1 MAPLRIAYVIQNAGN
16 DLAEDVGQAILIKQ
30 TLRGLKQ
37 AGHAISVFRLQGSR
51 VARMDD
57 VFNLGEAHPTPL
69 GISGTRPFRMG
80 EGAIRR
86 VQCELRLPYLAG
98 FDAFRFYEACCRFL
112 PEFDVCHEYGGL
124 FSIGAALA
132 CRKKGIPYVLTAEA
146 DPFLENEI
154 KGTPLRGLRALEAT
168 RRARAAYRLAGRIIT
183 VSRAAK
189 QRLVDVWDVAPEKIE
204 VLPNGV
210 DAGLFHPA
218 YDGSAVR
225 QQWGLDGEPVVAFV
239 GSFQAWHGLDN
250 LVASFAQVVEDAP
263 GCRLLLVGDGP
274 GRPALEQKIGEAG
287 LGAAVTITGLV
298 PQTQVP
304 AILAATDIAVLPYP
318 QLPSEMW
325 FSPLKLYEYM
335 ASGKAIVA
343 SRAGQIAEILE
354 DGNNGILVPP
364 GDVAALGDAI
374 SRLIR
379 EPAERAR
386 LGQNARQQA
395 VEHHSWKQ
403 YATQVS
409 EIYYGLLDV
418 SRQ

>member
-30 TLRGLKQ
+30 TVRGLQEAGQ
-37 AGHAISVFRLQGSR
+37 AITVFRLQGAR

-57 VFNLGEAHPTPL
+57 VFHLEEARATPL
-69 GISGTRPFRMG
+69 GISRTRPFRMA

-86 VQCELRLPYLAG
+86 VQRELRLPYLAV
-98 FDAFRFYEACCRFL
+98 FDAFRFYEACSRFL

-132 CRKKGIPYVLTAEA
+132 CRRRGIPYVLTAEA

-154 KGTPLRGLRALEAT
+154 KGTPLRGLRALEAA
-168 RRARAAYRLAGRIIT
+168 RRARAAYQLADRIIT
-183 VSRAAK
+183 VSQAAK
-189 QRLVDVWDVAPEKIE
+189 QRLVDAWNVAPEKID

-210 DAGLFHPA
+210 DADLFHPA
-218 YDGSAVR
+218 HDGEAIR
-225 QQWGLDGEPVVAFV
+225 QQWGLDGEPVVSFI

-250 LVASFAQVVEDAP
+250 LVASFAQVVEEVP

-274 GRPALEQKIGEAG
+274 GRPALEQKIREAG
-287 LGAAVTITGLV
+287 LGAAVTMTGLV

-318 QLPSEMW
+318 QLPSELW

-335 ASGKAIVA
+335 AAGKAIVA

-354 DGNNGILVPP
+354 DGTNGILVPP

-395 VEHHSWKQ
+395 AEQHSWKQ
-403 YATQVS
+403 YAARLV
-409 EIYYGLLDV
+409 EIYRVLHDLSG
-418 SRQ
+418 Q